1 MNEPAIKVVGTRR
14 QTAAD
19 GPAEFR
25 ARARALQE
33 HADRLNPNP
42 KPRGFVFRA
51 RTWADYEAWR
61 AAQANPRLW

>member
-1 MNEPAIKVVGTRR
+1 MNEPATKVVGTRCR
-14 QTAAD
+14 TAAE

-25 ARARALQE
+25 ARARRLQE
-33 HADRLNPNP
+33 HADRTNRNP

-61 AAQANPRLW
+61 ASQTNPRLW